1 MKPITV
7 STQVQRPREE
17 VFEYLD
23 VLSNHADF
31 TEHLF
36 RDWSFGGPDRGV
48 GSTAHVRA
56 NVRGPAQWMDIEVLA
71 SDAPSSTTEETIG
84 AGGRRRTRGTYTLT
98 ELPGGGTEIR
108 FELAYLQ
115 APPLER
121 LFAPLLRTY
130 MRGANAKAMRRLSER
145 LST

>member
-31 TEHLF
+31 TQHLF

-48 GSTAHVRA
+48 GSTARVRA
-56 NVRGPAQWMDIEVLA
+56 NVRGPAQWMDIEVLT
-71 SDAPSSTTEETIG
+71 SQAPATTTEETVG
-84 AGGRRRTRGTYTLT
+84 AGGRRRTRGTYTLS
-98 ELPGGGTEIR
+98 ELPDGGTEIR

-115 APPLER
+115 VPRMER
-121 LFAPLLRTY
+121 LLAPMLRAY
-130 MRGANAKAMRRLSER
+130 MRGANAKAMRRLSEQ
-145 LST
+145 LAT